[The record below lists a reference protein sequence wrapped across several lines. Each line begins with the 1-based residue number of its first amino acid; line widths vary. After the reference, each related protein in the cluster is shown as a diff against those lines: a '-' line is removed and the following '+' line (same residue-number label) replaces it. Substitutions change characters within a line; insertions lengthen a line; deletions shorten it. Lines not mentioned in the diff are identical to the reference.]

1 MPQTVIPSFF
11 LYGEPPQAVGDRF
24 LHIENLDDRSRPSEW
39 NIRPHS
45 HANLNHIF
53 YLSSGGGTMRA
64 ESRLY
69 DHVAPCLLVV
79 PAGVVHGFNYEPDT
93 AGSVLTIAEPYL
105 AELLRREP
113 DLSPVFEQAACLSLD
128 APRGVADAISRLS
141 QELVW
146 AAPGHRAAVDACLLT
161 VLVETLRFLQRDE
174 GARAPLGPQALLV
187 ARFRTLIEE
196 RYRVHASLSDYAGA
210 LKVSVSRLREACL
223 KAAGS
228 APHQMVQDR
237 LVLEAKRVLL
247 YSNMS
252 ISEVAFYL
260 GYNDPAYFS
269 RFFAKAA
276 GVSPRAFRDN
286 HAG

>member
-53 YLSSGGGTMRA
+53 YLGSGGGTMRA
-64 ESRLY
+64 ESRLHEY
-69 DHVAPCLLVV
+69 VAPCLLVV

-113 DLSPVFEQAACLSLD
+113 DLSPVFEAAACLSLD
-128 APRGVADAISRLS
+128 APHGVADAISRLS
-141 QELVW
+141 RELVW

-161 VLVETLRFLQRDE
+161 VLVETLRFLHRDE

-196 RYRVHASLSDYAGA
+196 RYRAHVSLDNYASA
-210 LKVSVSRLREACL
+210 LKISLSRLREACL
-223 KAAGS
+223 KVAGA

-237 LVLEAKRVLL
+237 LVVEAKRVLL

-252 ISEVAFYL
+252 ISEAAFYL
-260 GYNDPAYFS
+260 GFNDPAYFS

-286 HAG
+286 HVG